1 MNVLLAVRMYISK
14 MIQESGPGMKVLL
27 MDRETVSINILFKQI
42 YIIFLFFHC
51 LQIGIVSVAYAQS
64 EILQKEVYLFEQI
77 DKSGNGPVM
86 KHLKCVVFLRPSQ
99 ENVQLLSSEL
109 KSPRYGVYYICKFS
123 FVEFIIIRS
132 TQKINLVQISVV

>member
-1 MNVLLAVRMYISK
+1 
-14 MIQESGPGMKVLL
+14 
-27 MDRETVSINILFKQI
+27 
-42 YIIFLFFHC
+42 
-51 LQIGIVSVAYAQS
+51 
-64 EILQKEVYLFEQI
+64 
-77 DKSGNGPVM
+77 M

>member
-51 LQIGIVSVAYAQS
+51 LQIVIVSVAYAQS